1 MKNYFRAPC
10 ALLLTCA
17 VLAGVPFSSGGR
29 PVLAAEAGP
38 DSDADTVNACV
49 GFRNEEGEKLLIV
62 HATNGCKRHLT
73 CSMSY
78 SVRCEDND
86 RNVTSRAQ
94 KETPFDL
101 AGKGKAELTLSAT
114 TCNQGWA
121 IDNLAWT
128 CH

>member
-1 MKNYFRAPC
+1 MKSYLRAPS

-29 PVLAAEAGP
+29 PVLAAETDTDP
-38 DSDADTVNACV
+38 NPDTVNACV
-49 GFRNEEGEKLLIV
+49 GFRNEQGEKLLIV
-62 HATNGCKRHLT
+62 HAANGCKRHLT

-86 RNVTSRAQ
+86 GNVTSRAQ
-94 KETPFDL
+94 RQTPFEL
-101 AGKGKAELTLSAT
+101 TRKGKAALTLSAT
-114 TCNQGWA
+114 DCNQGWA

-128 CH
+128 CQ